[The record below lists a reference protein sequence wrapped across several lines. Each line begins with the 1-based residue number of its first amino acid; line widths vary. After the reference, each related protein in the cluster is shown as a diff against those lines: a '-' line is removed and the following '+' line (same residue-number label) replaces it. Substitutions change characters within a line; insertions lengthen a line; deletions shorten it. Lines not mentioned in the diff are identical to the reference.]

1 MAASGRAASVRP
13 GTRPSESGGRPR
25 CSLLVHVTGDLT
37 LEDRDRLISGNVFAE
52 RRSTGREGHVS
63 LFLSRTPLDRIVH
76 GVWPLL
82 TTWGGEGVGDHEK
95 CRKLITKSAELAQ
108 IIGAPFSLSS

>member
-1 MAASGRAASVRP
+1 M
-13 GTRPSESGGRPR
+13 
-25 CSLLVHVTGDLT
+25 HVTGDLT